1 MQEERYARQVA
12 LPGFGTTAQQALG
25 AARVLVIG
33 AGGLG
38 STVIP
43 ALAAAGVGH
52 IGIVDDDQVEL
63 SNLHRQYVHSLADV
77 GRSKSASAAA
87 SIAAIDPAIDVSAYE
102 GRLDSSNALALFAQF
117 DVVVDGSDNF
127 PTRYLANDAAAIT
140 GIPLVWGAVSQ
151 YGGQAGLAWAERG
164 PHYRDLFPT
173 PPPAGSVLS
182 CADGGV
188 LPTTVAVIGSIMATE
203 TIKVITGVGTPL
215 LGRVTTYD
223 ALSGGFRE
231 IPYARDPAG
240 APVTELDVESFDYLA
255 FCGVAPNTPAGTVD
269 KGTVTEVT
277 ATDLA
282 AELESGRTPVLLD
295 VREEWEAAIATLPG
309 AVLVPLGHL
318 EEELDGVD
326 PDTEIVAYCHH
337 GIRSASALE
346 LLRSRGFASARHL
359 SGGID
364 AWARAVDPSMER
376 Y

>member
-1 MQEERYARQVA
+1 MEQERYARQIA

-25 AARVLVIG
+25 DARVLVIG

-52 IGIVDDDQVEL
+52 IGIVDDDTVEL
-63 SNLHRQYVHSLADV
+63 SNLHRQYVHSLADI
-77 GRSKSASAAA
+77 GSGKSASAAA

-102 GRLDSSNALALFAQF
+102 GRLAAANALALFAGF
-117 DVVVDGSDNF
+117 DLVVDGSDNF

-151 YGGQAGLAWAERG
+151 FGGQAGVAWAAKG
-164 PHYRDLFPT
+164 PTYRDLFPT
-173 PPPAGSVLS
+173 PPPPGTVVS

-188 LPTTVAVIGSIMATE
+188 LPTTVAVIGAIMATE
-203 TIKVITGVGTPL
+203 VIKILTGIGDPL
-215 LGRVTTYD
+215 IGRVTTYD
-223 ALSGGFRE
+223 ALTGGFRE
-231 IPYARDPAG
+231 IPYAPDPEGTA
-240 APVTELDVESFDYLA
+240 VTTIDVESFDYFA
-255 FCGVAPNTPAGTVD
+255 FCGVADAAAPVPLEVSA
-269 KGTVTEVT
+269 TE
-277 ATDLA
+277 LA
-282 AELESGRTPVLLD
+282 AELNSGRTLVLLD
-295 VREEWEAAIATLPG
+295 VREEWEAAIASLPG
-309 AVLVPLGHL
+309 AVLVPLGNL
-318 EEELDGVD
+318 AEELDGVD

-337 GIRSASALE
+337 GIRSASALD

-364 AWARAVDPSMER
+364 AWARAVDPTMER

>member
-1 MQEERYARQVA
+1 MQQERYARQVA

-25 AARVLVIG
+25 DARVLVIG

-52 IGIVDDDQVEL
+52 IGIVDDDTVEL

-77 GRSKSASAAA
+77 GTGKSASAAA
-87 SIAAIDPAIDVSAYE
+87 SIAAIDPSIEVSAYE
-102 GRLDSSNALALFAQF
+102 GRLAAANALALFAEF
-117 DVVVDGSDNF
+117 DLVVDGSDNF

-151 YGGQAGLAWAERG
+151 FGGQAGVAWAARG

-173 PPPAGSVLS
+173 PPAPGTVLS

-188 LPTTVAVIGSIMATE
+188 LPTTVAVIGAIMATE
-203 TIKVITGVGTPL
+203 VIKILTGVGTPL

-223 ALSGGFRE
+223 ALTGGFRE
-231 IPYARDPAG
+231 IPYAADPDG
-240 APVTELDVESFDYLA
+240 TPVTTIDVAEFDYFA
-255 FCGVAPNTPAGTVD
+255 FCGVPDTAAPAELPAEVSA
-269 KGTVTEVT
+269 TE
-277 ATDLA
+277 LA
-282 AELESGRTPVLLD
+282 AELEAGRPIVLLD
-295 VREEWEAAIATLPG
+295 VREEWEAAIASLPD

-318 EEELDGVD
+318 AEELDDVD
-326 PDTEIVAYCHH
+326 PGTAIVAYCHH

-346 LLRSRGFASARHL
+346 LLRSRGFTSARHL